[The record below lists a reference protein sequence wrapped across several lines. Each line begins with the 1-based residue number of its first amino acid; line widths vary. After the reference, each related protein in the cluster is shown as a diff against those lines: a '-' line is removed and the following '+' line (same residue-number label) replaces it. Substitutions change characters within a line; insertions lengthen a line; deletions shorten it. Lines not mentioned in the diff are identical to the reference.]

1 MRRELDPLYSLFE
14 QHLFTALVE
23 DETTDEF
30 VNRVVIAYMGRL
42 LTDGTVVPKSHRPI
56 LESDLKEEVMEMFR
70 KKTYGHFNLST
81 YRKANG
87 VETTPSQPLDTLDE
101 SAWPNEKARRSGRA

>member
-14 QHLFTALVE
+14 QHLLTALVE
-23 DETTDEF
+23 DETSDEF
-30 VNRVVIAYMGRL
+30 VNRVVIAYLGRL
-42 LTDGTVVPKSHRPI
+42 VTDGAVIPKSHQMT

-70 KKTYGHFNLST
+70 KKTYGHFNLSS

-87 VETTPSQPLDTLDE
+87 VETTPTQPLDTIDN
-101 SAWPNEKARRSGRA
+101 SAWPKEKARRSGRA